1 MTFDSLSIEMISE
14 MLGGNVFVRSDDE
27 SVVLIILDM
36 IIPSPQRDD
45 APLKVVGIDDSDGM
59 EVDSQFNR

>member
-1 MTFDSLSIEMISE
+1 VTFDSLSVEMISE
-14 MLGGNVFVRSDDE
+14 MLGGNIFVRSDNE

-36 IIPSPQRDD
+36 IIPSPKRDD

-59 EVDSQFNR
+59 EVDGQFNS